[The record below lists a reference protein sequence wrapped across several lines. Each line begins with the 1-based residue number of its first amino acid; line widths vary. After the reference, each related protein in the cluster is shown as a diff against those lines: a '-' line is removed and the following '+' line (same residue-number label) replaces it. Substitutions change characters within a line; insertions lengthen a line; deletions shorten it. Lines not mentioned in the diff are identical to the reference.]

1 MQATVTT
8 ALGAFTLTAGPHG
21 ITRVS
26 FGAEELIAPASDLLR
41 QACEELCA
49 YAAGERRQ
57 FSVAWDYRSHTAF
70 RHHLY
75 AALSTVAY
83 GETLSYGQLAARAG
97 HPRAVRATGTAL
109 RLNPVPVFLPCHR
122 ILRSDGSI
130 GGYAGGVELKR
141 RLLRLE
147 GVDI

>member
-8 ALGAFTLTAGPHG
+8 AVGAFTLTAGAHG
-21 ITRVS
+21 ITRVD
-26 FGAEELIAPASDLLR
+26 FGAEQPIAPASDLLR

-57 FSVAWDYRSHTAF
+57 FSVAWDSRPHTAF
-70 RHHLY
+70 RRHLS
-75 AALSTVAY
+75 AALSTVGY

-97 HPRAVRATGTAL
+97 HPQAVRATGTAL

-122 ILRSDGSI
+122 ILRGDGSI

-147 GVDI
+147 GVEI